1 MKKNIDADM
10 YKGLASY
17 ILPEGILEY
26 FEVVDFDEEPVGD
39 GQLYRH
45 ILNLYLDERDNRP
58 ADM

>member
-45 ILNLYLDERDNRP
+45 Y
-58 ADM
+58 

>member
-26 FEVVDFDEEPVGD
+26 FEVVDFDEEPVDD
-39 GQLYRH
+39 GRLYRH